1 MTLSK
6 FSVERIA
13 VRQFS
18 LKLSEASRHDC
29 VAMMLEVLRERRTV
43 LPKRLM
49 SPGPSPQELQLLL
62 EAAST
67 APDHAQIVPWR
78 LISFPESSRPA
89 LGELFANALI
99 ERDPDASEEQ
109 MNQARAKADRAPLLL
124 LLVVDEAKGDCKVD
138 LNERLISAG
147 CAVQNVLSCATAM
160 GFGSAVTSGKALKSD
175 SFRKGLGL
183 IHQTHAICFISVG
196 SFNCTQPNKV
206 RPIADDFFSTWIP
219 NS

>member
-78 LISFPESSRPA
+78 FISFPEASRPA

-99 ERDPDASEEQ
+99 ERDPNASEEQ

-124 LLVVDEAKGDCKVD
+124 LLVVDEEKGDCKVD

-175 SFRKGLGL
+175 FFRRGLGL
-183 IHQTHAICFISVG
+183 GHQAHAICFISIG
-196 SFNCTQPNKV
+196 SFNCTQPIKV
-206 RPIADDFFSTWIP
+206 RPVSDEVFSNWVP

>member
-1 MTLSK
+1 MAMTK
-6 FSVERIA
+6 DSVERIA

-43 LPKRLM
+43 LPRRLM
-49 SPGPSPQELQLLL
+49 FPGPGPQELQLLL

-78 LISFPESSRPA
+78 FLNFPEASRPA

-99 ERDPDASEEQ
+99 ERDSNASKDEI
-109 MNQARAKADRAPLLL
+109 NQARAKADRAPLLL

-175 SFRKGLGL
+175 SFRRGLGL
-183 IHQTHAICFISVG
+183 GHQAHAICFISVG
-196 SFNCTQPNKV
+196 SFNFTQPIKV
-206 RPIADDFFSTWIP
+206 RPVSDEFFSNWVP

>member
-78 LISFPESSRPA
+78 FISFPESSRPA

-183 IHQTHAICFISVG
+183 IHQTYAICFVSVG